1 MSTCWTLTFSLIS
14 SLDNAIA
21 FSLTKYMPFLLEEVG
36 ARFVPCMHLGVSALS
51 SWMFQ
56 SQRAVCN
63 QSGLI
68 VYQRLGQSYRKELL
82 AISLDDQLPD
92 RSIIKKGKDDSSA
105 KGSQRLRSEVQYQ
118 LIWYCASSG

>member
-1 MSTCWTLTFSLIS
+1 
-14 SLDNAIA
+14 
-21 FSLTKYMPFLLEEVG
+21 MPFLLEEVG
-36 ARFVPCMHLGVSALS
+36 ARFVPCMHPGVSALFP
-51 SWMFQ
+51 WMFQ
-56 SQRAVCN
+56 SQRAECV

-105 KGSQRLRSEVQYQ
+105 KGSQRLRSEVQHQ
-118 LIWYCASSG
+118 IIWFCDSSG